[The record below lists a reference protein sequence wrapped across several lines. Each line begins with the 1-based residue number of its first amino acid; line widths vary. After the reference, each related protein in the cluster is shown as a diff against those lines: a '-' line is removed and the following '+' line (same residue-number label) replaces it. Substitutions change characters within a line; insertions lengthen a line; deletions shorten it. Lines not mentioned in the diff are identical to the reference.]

1 MGEIE
6 QLQTE
11 LKLRGF
17 SPLTVRN
24 YTFFVKKFLIHA
36 HKTSSELTE
45 DDAKNYLAS
54 LIEARSKS
62 TTMLAAA
69 SLKFFYT
76 EVLKKPFTT
85 VKVPKKE
92 KRLPE
97 VLTKDE
103 VKSLIASCDTM
114 KSRLMVSFLY
124 SSGLR
129 VSELVKLRV
138 QDLRFDEKIGW
149 ARSGKGGKDRMFIL
163 SDQLGKELRD
173 YVKRRQNE
181 FLFSKEKPL
190 TTRNVQKIIK
200 RLRDK
205 ANLQKKVT
213 PHTLRHSF
221 ATHLLEGGTDIRLIQ
236 TLLGH
241 ASLSTTQLYT
251 HVSSEQL
258 KRIENPLDA
267 LMSK

>member
-1 MGEIE
+1 MREVE

-24 YTFFVKKFLIHA
+24 YSFFVNKFLVHIN
-36 HKTSSELTE
+36 KPPIELTE
-45 DDAKNYLAS
+45 DDAKHYLAS

-69 SLKFFYT
+69 ALKFFYI
-76 EVLKKPFTT
+76 EVLKKQFAT

-97 VLTKDE
+97 VLTKEE
-103 VKSLIASCDTM
+103 VRQLIASCDTM

-129 VSELVKLRV
+129 VSELVKLKV
-138 QDLRFDEKIGW
+138 QDLRFEEKIGW
-149 ARSGKGGKDRMFIL
+149 ARSGKGGKDRMFLL
-163 SDQLGKELRD
+163 SDQLGKELKD
-173 YVKRRQNE
+173 YLKRRQND

-190 TTRNVQKIIK
+190 TTRNVQKIVK

-205 ANLQKKVT
+205 SNLQKKVT

-251 HVSSEQL
+251 HVSTEQL
-258 KRIENPLDA
+258 KKIQNPLDA
-267 LMSK
+267 LGIR

>member
-24 YTFFVKKFLIHA
+24 YTFFVNKFLIHA
-36 HKTSSELTE
+36 HKNASDLTE
-45 DDAKNYLAS
+45 EDVKNYLAF

-76 EVLKKPFTT
+76 EVLKKPFVT
-85 VKVPKKE
+85 VRVPKKE

-97 VLTKDE
+97 VLTKEE

-205 ANLQKKVT
+205 SNLQKKVT

-258 KRIENPLDA
+258 KRIENPLDT

>member
-24 YTFFVKKFLIHA
+24 YTFFVKKFITHA
-36 HKTSSELTE
+36 HKNASDLTE
-45 DDAKNYLAS
+45 EDAKNYLAS

-69 SLKFFYT
+69 SLKFFYV
-76 EVLKKPFTT
+76 EVLKKQFAT

-97 VLTKDE
+97 VLTKEE

-163 SDQLGKELRD
+163 SDQLGKELKD